1 MKNPIA
7 ILALM
12 AIIGCEAPQR
22 NCQDYKNGQF
32 TYSATINGEEK
43 TTIFKRNEG
52 LEIAIF
58 EGVTDSSSVKWIN
71 DCEYILKNLNPKT
84 KADQTPIGIK
94 ILTTNSKGYTFEYG
108 AVGDAKK
115 IRGTALILP

>member
-7 ILALM
+7 ILVLLVL
-12 AIIGCEAPQR
+12 IGCESPQR

-32 TYSATINGEEK
+32 TYTATINGEEK
-43 TTIFKRNEG
+43 TTVFKRNGG

-84 KADQTPIGIK
+84 KAD
-94 ILTTNSKGYTFEYG
+94 
-108 AVGDAKK
+108 
-115 IRGTALILP
+115 